1 MVTVLIMENKLIKQ
15 FQVEE
20 LEQRL
25 EMGRWTLSFKP
36 TIKIDNQPGKP
47 ASCQT
52 TFEGSM
58 TLNID

>member
-1 MVTVLIMENKLIKQ
+1 MENKLIKQ

-25 EMGRWTLSFKP
+25 EMGRWTLSFK
-36 TIKIDNQPGKP
+36 TTSKIDNQPGKP

-52 TFEGSM
+52 TFEGSLV
-58 TLNID
+58 LNID